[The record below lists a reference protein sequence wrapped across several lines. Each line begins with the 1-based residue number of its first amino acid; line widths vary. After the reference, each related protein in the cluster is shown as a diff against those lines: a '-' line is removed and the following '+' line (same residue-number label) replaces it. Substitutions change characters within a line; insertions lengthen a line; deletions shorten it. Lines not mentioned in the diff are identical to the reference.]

1 MESEQKQI
9 DHHKDEEKIQQILRQ
24 TDYDEQ
30 TAKEKLVQFN
40 FVVEHVVRDYLGLPL
55 VSATAHK
62 KSATTSKYATRTIY
76 AELDEL
82 MTDIEKTRTE
92 IIRKQEE
99 DKRRALETR

>member
-1 MESEQKQI
+1 MEPEQQI
-9 DHHKDEEKIQQILRQ
+9 DHQIQQILRQ

-55 VSATAHK
+55 VATSGNK
-62 KSATTSKYATRTIY
+62 KNGKPSNPFATRTKY

-82 MTDIEKTRTE
+82 MTDIENTRTE
-92 IIRKQEE
+92 IMRKQ
-99 DKRRALETR
+99 KGA

>member
-1 MESEQKQI
+1 MEPEQQI
-9 DHHKDEEKIQQILRQ
+9 DHQIQQILRQ

-55 VSATAHK
+55 VATSGNK
-62 KSATTSKYATRTIY
+62 KNSKPLNPLATRTKY

-82 MTDIEKTRTE
+82 MTDIENTRTE
-92 IIRKQEE
+92 IMRKQ
-99 DKRRALETR
+99 KGA